1 MSISEEK
8 LSRISNE
15 VRQDIIT
22 MLFEARS
29 GHTAGSLGM
38 VDVFSVLYFNTLH
51 IDPKRPKWS
60 KRDRLI
66 LSCGHIAPV
75 LYAVLARAGFFP
87 LVELKTL
94 RQIDSRLQ
102 GHPSYNSLP
111 GIETTSGPLG
121 QGLSQSIGMALGAKL
136 NQERYSIFCVM
147 SDGEQQEGQTWEAV
161 MFAGAK
167 KLDNLVAI
175 IDRNQI
181 QISGSTEE
189 IMPIEPLREK
199 YEAFNWHVSEIDG
212 HNFSDI
218 SDALDEAKSIKN
230 KPALVIANT
239 VPGKGVSF
247 IENNYLWHGK
257 SPTPE
262 EGAMAL
268 RELRSLDKIK

>member
-1 MSISEEK
+1 M
-8 LSRISNE
+8 
-15 VRQDIIT
+15 RQDIIT